1 MFMGED
7 YEEMNNIMLFIGSE
21 PVENAVNADIVLGK
35 DNGVMSVYDNANIS
49 CEFEAK
55 IVNPGSLAELFKI
68 KSRVCSKA
76 ERKRFIRTVE
86 HYGCVEFT
94 LKDFKGY
101 FKETTTPVDAEIIIP
116 CYTPKEVKKFLRLR
130 NIGNFN
136 YIIKKRS

>member
-1 MFMGED
+1 MGED

-35 DNGVMSVYDNANIS
+35 DNGAMSVYDNANIS

-68 KSRVCSKA
+68 KSRVFSKA
-76 ERKRFIRTVE
+76 ERKCFIRTVE
-86 HYGCVEFT
+86 HYGSVEFT

-101 FKETTTPVDAEIIIP
+101 FDGATTPVEAEIIVP
-116 CYTPKEVKKFLRLR
+116 CNTPKEVKNFLRMR
-130 NIGNFN
+130 DIGSCS
-136 YIIKKRS
+136 YKIKRRI